1 MTKVIDAH
9 HHFWRTAEQEQP
21 WRQAAHTRL
30 ERDFEPLDLIPELD
44 RAEVGSTILMQSVD
58 EPAENQ
64 RLAAYASHP
73 RIAGVVAWLPLQ
85 DTAAAR
91 AELAALRIPKLVGVR
106 CLVARDPMEW
116 LSSPSSVALF
126 QEIADRRLVWDVV
139 PITLEQTRA
148 VLELAKRVPTLRI
161 VVDHL
166 GRPPLENQ
174 GWEPWA
180 SHIRE
185 LASCPNVALKV
196 SVGIDALT
204 AWSGWDPSVLEP
216 YIRFVTE
223 TLGPRRLMLASNWP
237 VILLRTTYHQAW
249 TDLSRLVFDLLE
261 DQEDRDAVL
270 GGTAE
275 RWYRLGSAAD
285 DLRHVEVATAPTI

>member
-261 DQEDRDAVL
+261 DQEDREAVL

>member
-21 WRQAAHTRL
+21 WRQASHTRL
-30 ERDFEPLDLIPELD
+30 ERDFEPGDLTPELD
-44 RAEVGSTILMQSVD
+44 GAGVGSTVLMQSVD

-64 RLAAYASHP
+64 RLAAYAGDP
-73 RIAGVVAWLPLQ
+73 RIAGVVAWLPLR

-180 SHIRE
+180 SHVRE

-216 YIRFVTE
+216 YVRFVTE
-223 TLGPRRLMLASNWP
+223 AFGPRRLMLASNWP

-261 DQEDRDAVL
+261 DQEDREAVL

-275 RWYRLGSAAD
+275 RWYRLGAAAE
-285 DLRHVEVATAPTI
+285 DLQREEVAIAPTI

>member
-9 HHFWRTAEQEQP
+9 HHFWRTAEQDQP
-21 WRQAAHTRL
+21 WRQASHRRL
-30 ERDFEPLDLIPELD
+30 ERDFEPGDLAPELD
-44 RAEVGSTILMQSVD
+44 RAGVGSTVLMQSVD
-58 EPAENQ
+58 ESAENQ
-64 RLAAYASHP
+64 RLAAYAGDR
-73 RIAGVVAWLPLQ
+73 RIAGVVAWLPLR

-91 AELAALRIPKLVGVR
+91 AELAALRIPKLVGIR
-106 CLVARDPMEW
+106 CLVATDPMDW

-126 QEIADRRLVWDVV
+126 QELADRRLVWDVV

-174 GWEPWA
+174 DWEPWA
-180 SHIRE
+180 SHIRD

-204 AWSGWDPSVLEP
+204 AWSEWDPSALEP
-216 YIRFVTE
+216 YIRFVSE
-223 TLGPRRLMLASNWP
+223 TFGPRRLMLASNWP

-249 TDLSRLVFDLLE
+249 TDLSRLVSDLLE
-261 DQEDRDAVL
+261 DQEDREAVL

-275 RWYRLGSAAD
+275 RWYRLGVVAE
-285 DLRHVEVATAPTI
+285 DLHREEVASAPTI